1 MREWLC
7 VRGCLC
13 VCVFLLRPPVPIFA
27 PVPVQVGSSLSHA
40 HTHTHAHAHTHTR
53 LLLLGRTQVISGFVA
68 AMKFSQLIGPGA
80 CVLVGTRRVLVS
92 TRRLSPCR
100 NSGVVALQPLRRC
113 VAAIMA
119 QGCATWRRCY
129 MVQQ

>member
-1 MREWLC
+1 MAVRAWLL
-7 VRGCLC
+7 VRVRIAPARAHICAGPGAGRLI
-13 VCVFLLRPPVPIFA
+13 PVA
-27 PVPVQVGSSLSHA
+27 R
-40 HTHTHAHAHTHTR
+40 AHARTHTR